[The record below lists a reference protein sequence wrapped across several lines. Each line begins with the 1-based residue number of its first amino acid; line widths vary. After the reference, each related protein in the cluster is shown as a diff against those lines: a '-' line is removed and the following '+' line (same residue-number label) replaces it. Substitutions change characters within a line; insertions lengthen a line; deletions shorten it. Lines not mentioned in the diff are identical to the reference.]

1 MPTKRKETYDLFMFT
16 WSPPTE
22 QEEREPETHNG
33 KTDEPL
39 FLYSEREG
47 GH

>member
-1 MPTKRKETYDLFMFT
+1 MDNGFLIT

-33 KTDEPL
+33 KADESP
-39 FLYSEREG
+39 FLYSEKKG
-47 GH
+47 GC